1 MCLAFPDLDSLVR
14 GMDPDPDP
22 SIILLSSSKNSKK
35 NLDSFCFVTS
45 FGFLS
50 SKRNKQKSRIRIQIR
65 IQIRI
70 RIHKSEAW
78 IRGSGSTPK
87 CHGSETLVSTF
98 VFSVAGPC
106 AWEIKNFIQCAQT
119 QSDISLCEGF
129 NEALRQCKQVPI
141 AQRYCDFKI
150 RSSIMSEQ

>member
-14 GMDPDPDP
+14 GMDPDP

-65 IQIRI
+65 I

-78 IRGSGSTPK
+78 IRGSGSGSTPK

-129 NEALRQCKQVPI
+129 NEALRQCKQVSI